1 MKNHTAKEIA
11 IDKAIYNIMNYNNTL
26 MSFSLWEKEREETE
40 KEREKERNFLKEL
53 WFSDEEINTKID
65 KMISDYYFYIINHY

>member
-11 IDKAIYNIMNYNNTL
+11 IDQAIFNIMNYNNSL

-65 KMISDYYFYIINHY
+65 KMINDYYFYIINHY

>member
-1 MKNHTAKEIA
+1 MRKRTAKETA
-11 IDKAIYNIMNYNNTL
+11 IDQSIFNIMNYNNTL

-53 WFSDEEINTKID
+53 WFSDEEINKKID
-65 KMISDYYFYIINHY
+65 KMIKDYYFYLTN